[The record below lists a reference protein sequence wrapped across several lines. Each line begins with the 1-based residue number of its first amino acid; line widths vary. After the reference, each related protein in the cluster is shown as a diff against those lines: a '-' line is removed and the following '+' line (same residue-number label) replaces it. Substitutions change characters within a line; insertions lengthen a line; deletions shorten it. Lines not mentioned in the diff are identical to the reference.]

1 MKHIATVAALLA
13 AAAGAAHA
21 QSSVTLFG
29 VADAGIRSV
38 HNSGVGSNTTMS
50 SNGNST
56 SRFGFRGEEDLGGGL
71 KAGFWL
77 EAGLNLDGGTSD
89 TTSGKLFNR
98 RSTVSLMNNYGEVRL
113 GRDYNPTGRAAFEF
127 DPFGALGVGAS
138 TNVSRFSV
146 AQSSLY
152 LRGDNQVSYFL
163 PSVAG
168 LYGQVTFAPGES
180 VNPTAPVGTNL
191 SLARKYGGGRLGYK
205 NGPLD
210 VNIAYGKMDTTDV
223 TAPTTVSSFKS
234 TGVAGSYDFGMAKL
248 ISHYYRE
255 TQMTAK
261 ETRFL
266 IGVSVPFGAQEFKA
280 SYIRTNDTNSAAPLT
295 EGKASQFALG
305 YVYNLS
311 KRTALYSS
319 AARISNKGAATYVIS
334 GGMPGITPGGS
345 STGYEVGLRTSF

>member
-29 VADAGIRSV
+29 VVDVGVRSV
-38 HNSGVGSNTTMS
+38 NNTGKGSTTSMS

-56 SRFGFRGEEDLGGGL
+56 SRFGFQGVEDLGGGL

-77 EAGLNLDGGTSD
+77 EAGLNPDVGTSD
-89 TTSGKLFNR
+89 TTTGKLFNR
-98 RSTVSLMNNYGEVRL
+98 RSTVSLMNNYGEIRL
-113 GRDYNPTGRAAFEF
+113 GRDYNPSGRNSFEY
-127 DPFGALGVGAS
+127 DPFGNLGVGAS
-138 TNVSRFSV
+138 FNVSRFAV

-152 LRGDNQVSYFL
+152 LRGDNQISYFL

-210 VNIAYGKMDTTDV
+210 VNVAYGKMDTTDV
-223 TAPTTVSSFKS
+223 TVPGTVSSFKS
-234 TGVAGSYDFGMAKL
+234 TSLAGSYDFGMAKL
-248 ISHYYRE
+248 ISQYYRE

-266 IGVSVPFGAQEFKA
+266 IGVSVPFGAQEVKA
-280 SYIRTNDTNSAAPLT
+280 SYVRTKDTNSALPAT

-311 KRTALYSS
+311 KRTALYST
-319 AARISNKGAATYVIS
+319 AARISNKGANTYAIS
-334 GGMPGITPGGS
+334 GGLSGIAAGGS